1 MNNIDSVTLTKK
13 IVLTAPNAINKE
25 EFLKKIL
32 EFADKLMEFL
42 NLNGC
47 EKLGHI
53 KFIST
58 TDGEDYLQVSVL
70 DCKEKPV
77 IKGTLRKTFSKIN
90 TILNVIE
97 FGVKKEN
104 VSKKIDEEVKNIE
117 SYFNNK

>member
-1 MNNIDSVTLTKK
+1 MNDADSVTLTKK
-13 IVLTAPNAINKE
+13 IVLTAPDLINKE
-25 EFLKKIL
+25 DFLKKIL

-47 EKLGHI
+47 ERLGHI

-58 TDGEDYLQVSVL
+58 TDGEDYLQVSVN
-70 DCKEKPV
+70 DCGEKPE

-90 TILNVIE
+90 TTLNIIE

-104 VSKKIDEEVKNIE
+104 IVKKINEEVEKIE
-117 SYFNNK
+117 SYFSGK

>member
-1 MNNIDSVTLTKK
+1 MNDIDTVTLTKK
-13 IVLTAPNAINKE
+13 IVLTAPGLINKE

-32 EFADKLMEFL
+32 DFADKLMEFL

-77 IKGTLRKTFSKIN
+77 IKGTLRKKFSKVL
-90 TILNVIE
+90 TTLNIIE

-104 VSKKIDEEVKNIE
+104 LAKKIDEEIVDIE
-117 SYFNNK
+117 SYFNSK

>member
-1 MNNIDSVTLTKK
+1 MNDTDSVTLTKK
-13 IVLTAPNAINKE
+13 VVITASNLINKE

-58 TDGEDYLQVSVL
+58 TDGEDYLQVSML
-70 DCKEKPV
+70 DCSEKPE
-77 IKGTLRKTFSKIN
+77 IKGTLRKTFQKVNTTIN
-90 TILNVIE
+90 IIE
-97 FGVKKEN
+97 FGVKKEI
-104 VSKKIDEEVKNIE
+104 VVKKINEEVEHIE
-117 SYFNNK
+117 SYFSNS

>member
-1 MNNIDSVTLTKK
+1 MTDNNSVTLTKK
-13 IVLTAPNAINKE
+13 IVLTAPVLINKE

-42 NLNGC
+42 NVNGC

-58 TDGEDYLQVSVL
+58 TDGEDYLQVSVN
-70 DCKEKPV
+70 DCSEKPE
-77 IKGTLRKTFSKIN
+77 IKGTLRKTFFKIK
-90 TILNVIE
+90 TTLNVIE

-104 VSKKIDEEVKNIE
+104 VANKINEEVENIE
-117 SYFNNK
+117 SYFSNK

>member
-13 IVLTAPNAINKE
+13 IVLTAPSAINKE

-58 TDGEDYLQVSVL
+58 TDREDYLQVSVL

-77 IKGTLRKTFSKIN
+77 IKGTLRKTFSKIYI
-90 TILNVIE
+90 TLNIIE

-104 VSKKIDEEVKNIE
+104 VTKKIDEEVENIE

>member
-1 MNNIDSVTLTKK
+1 MNDTDSVTLTKK
-13 IVLTAPNAINKE
+13 IVLTSPDLINKE

-47 EKLGHI
+47 EKLGHL

-58 TDGEDYLQVSVL
+58 TDGEDYLQVSVN
-70 DCKEKPV
+70 DCGEKPE

-90 TILNVIE
+90 TTLNVIE

-104 VSKKIDEEVKNIE
+104 VAQKISEEVESIE
-117 SYFNNK
+117 SYFSNK

>member
-1 MNNIDSVTLTKK
+1 MNDIDSVTLTKK
-13 IVLTAPNAINKE
+13 IVLTSPSLINKE
-25 EFLKKIL
+25 EFLIKIL
-32 EFADKLMEFL
+32 EFADQLVEFL

-53 KFIST
+53 KIIST
-58 TDGEDYLQVSVL
+58 TDREDYLQVSVL

-77 IKGTLRKTFSKIN
+77 IKGTLRKTFSKIY
-90 TILNVIE
+90 TTLNIIE

-104 VSKKIDEEVKNIE
+104 VSKKINEEVENIE

>member
-1 MNNIDSVTLTKK
+1 MNDIDSVTLTKK
-13 IVLTAPNAINKE
+13 IVLISPSLIDKD

-58 TDGEDYLQVSVL
+58 TDREDYLQVSVL
-70 DCKEKPV
+70 DCKDKPE
-77 IKGTLRKTFSKIN
+77 IKGTLRKTFSKIY
-90 TILNVIE
+90 TTLNIIE

-104 VSKKIDEEVKNIE
+104 VSKKINEEVENIE
-117 SYFNNK
+117 SYFKNK